1 MTAGAPQI
9 DCERQH
15 AGLAAPD
22 LMKAVDYYTTKLGFT
37 LSFTWGEPPT
47 FAGVNLGE
55 QQVFLQPGK
64 ASPEGCSIY
73 FVVDKVDEL
82 YGYHLAGGVTID
94 CEPGDREYGL
104 RDYGIRDLNG
114 YQLVFGQP
122 IYRMGPPIEIERV
135 DVPVRLEQRIAA
147 VLEDLARYKGM
158 SVSSCLEE
166 TLLHTWEPLGD
177 GVASP
182 HTRADLRKIQ
192 ELKRANG
199 IDYDSHGSYRFTER
213 AR

>member
-1 MTAGAPQI
+1 MTGNAPKV

-15 AGLAAPD
+15 AGLSVPD
-22 LMKAVDYYTTKLGFT
+22 LMMAVDYYTTKLGFT
-37 LSFTWGEPPT
+37 LGFTWGEPPT

-64 ASPEGCSIY
+64 ASPKGCSVY

-82 YGYHLAGGVTID
+82 YRYQRDNGVTVS

-104 RDYGIRDLNG
+104 RDYAIRDLNG
-114 YQLVFGQP
+114 YELVFGQP
-122 IYRMGPPIEIERV
+122 TYRMGPPIEIERV
-135 DVPVRLEQRIAA
+135 DVPVRLETRLAA
-147 VLEDLARYKGM
+147 VLRDLADYKGM

-166 TLLHTWEPLGD
+166 TLLHTFEPLGD

-192 ELKRANG
+192 ELKAKHG
-199 IDYDSHGSYRFTER
+199 IEYDSHGSYRFKER
-213 AR
+213 S

>member
-1 MTAGAPQI
+1 MTASAPKV

-15 AGLAAPD
+15 SGLAVPD
-22 LMKAVDYYTTKLGFT
+22 IMKAVDFYTTGLGFT
-37 LSFTWGEPPT
+37 LGFTWGDPPS

-55 QQVFLQPGK
+55 QQIFLQPGK
-64 ASPEGCSIY
+64 PSPEGCSVY

-82 YGYHLAGGVTID
+82 YQYHLAGGVTID

-122 IYRMGPPIEIERV
+122 IYRMGPPIEIQRV
-135 DVPVRLEQRIAA
+135 DVPVRLEKRIAA
-147 VLEDLARYKGM
+147 VLEELAAYKGM

-177 GVASP
+177 GVAMP
-182 HTRADLRKIQ
+182 HTRADVRKIQ
-192 ELKRANG
+192 ELKARHA
-199 IDYDSHGSYRFTER
+199 IDYDSHGSYRFVEK
-213 AR
+213 